1 MKSYKELIDDIF
13 YILDSEI
20 HAFLKLEELKKI
32 HGDELILKILTEITI
47 CTELVDG
54 YSKSIVNIKKEVL
67 SKIIEEERNL
77 KLNNLLNK

>member
-20 HAFLKLEELKKI
+20 HSFKRSNKLDELKKI
-32 HGDELILKILTEITI
+32 HGSELIIKILTETI
-47 CTELVDG
+47 KANKLKLDIDLT
-54 YSKSIVNIKKEVL
+54 KKEVF

-77 KLNNLLNK
+77 KLNNLFK